1 MSNVPKLRFREF
13 TDELTKAKMGAL
25 FSKGKEKGFAGL
37 PIYSVT
43 VDRGL
48 VPRDSLDRHMANDA
62 DDHLNQVVDV
72 GDLAYNTMRMWQGA
86 AGIAEEKCMVSP
98 AYVVAR
104 PKSGVASKLF
114 YYWFDNARMRYL
126 LWAYSYGLTSDRLR
140 LYFDDFAK
148 IPVSI
153 PKYSEQQKIADFLTS
168 VDTKIEQLTRKEE
181 LLKQYKKGVM
191 QKIFSQ
197 EIRFK
202 ADDGS
207 EFPEWEEQ
215 TLGNICTNITNG
227 LSLDQNGNQ
236 TGFKVTRIETIS
248 SAVVN
253 PEKVGYVETSTD
265 ISGYRLEVGDML
277 FSNINSV
284 AHIGKIAYLDQDYDL
299 YHGMNL
305 LRLTVAPSY
314 DAKFIY
320 FVLTSK
326 KYKQYF
332 ERICNKAVNQAS
344 INQTDLRRTKLT
356 LPNRAEQGKIQEFL
370 TMLDHKLEQLHK
382 QILQAKTFKQGLLQ
396 QMFV

>member
-1 MSNVPKLRFREF
+1 
-13 TDELTKAKMGAL
+13 MGAL

-98 AYVVAR
+98 AYVVVR

-148 IPVSI
+148 IPVTI
-153 PKYSEQQKIADFLTS
+153 PKYSEQQKIADFLTA

-207 EFPEWEEQ
+207 EFPEWGEM
-215 TLGNICTNITNG
+215 TLGDLGKFYRGHSYDSSNVQPNGLLVLRSSNIQDGKLVLNKDLQFVNKDCMERIVLRNKDIVICMANGSKALVGKSGVYHQDYEGKVTIGAFCSIYRSMSPIAPYLLQTDQYQKYLHVLLAGTNINNLKNSDLADLEFDLPTSDAEA
-227 LSLDQNGNQ
+227 L
-236 TGFKVTRIETIS
+236 KIE
-248 SAVVN
+248 N
-253 PEKVGYVETSTD
+253 FLK
-265 ISGYRLEVGDML
+265 
-277 FSNINSV
+277 
-284 AHIGKIAYLDQDYDL
+284 
-299 YHGMNL
+299 
-305 LRLTVAPSY
+305 
-314 DAKFIY
+314 
-320 FVLTSK
+320 
-326 KYKQYF
+326 
-332 ERICNKAVNQAS
+332 S
-344 INQTDLRRTKLT
+344 I
-356 LPNRAEQGKIQEFL
+356 
-370 TMLDHKLEQLHK
+370 DHKIELAGSELET
-382 QILQAKTFKQGLLQ
+382 AKTFKKGLLQ

>member
-207 EFPEWEEQ
+207 EFPNWKLTFFSEIMCIPEKEK
-215 TLGNICTNITNG
+215 LLPVDRSKIITVKLHLKGVVRNENTEN
-227 LSLDQNGNQ
+227 LSLGSTYYKRKAGQFLYGKQNLFNGAFGLIPAELNNFATSGDIPALEFYPNCYPEFVVTLLSRESFYKKLEGIASG
-236 TGFKVTRIETIS
+236 TGSKRIHEHTFLSIKAELPSKSEQKKIADFIATID
-248 SAVVN
+248 
-253 PEKVGYVETSTD
+253 EKV
-265 ISGYRLEVGDML
+265 
-277 FSNINSV
+277 
-284 AHIGKIAYLDQDYDL
+284 
-299 YHGMNL
+299 NL
-305 LRLTVAPSY
+305 AAQEICQMTA
-314 DAKFIY
+314 F
-320 FVLTSK
+320 K
-326 KYKQYF
+326 K
-332 ERICNKAVNQAS
+332 
-344 INQTDLRRTKLT
+344 
-356 LPNRAEQGKIQEFL
+356 
-370 TMLDHKLEQLHK
+370 
-382 QILQAKTFKQGLLQ
+382 GLLQ